1 MNWEKYDIESCLQQG
16 AAKAEIEG
24 DFLQIMGDLLENLP
38 PSRQKLNRSYLLS
51 YSLFVNYFSDI
62 KNITLS
68 KFTLGIY
75 MIYGW
80 MPTALRFYG
89 GKSLSQEEF
98 VKLRK
103 KLSEMQTWGEDHF
116 DGVLPDGGDASK
128 SDEGIEESLLLL
140 QSVTNGSIVGMSKL
154 LHFINPKLFPIYDSN
169 IAEVVGEVKDV
180 GEYIEY
186 VKAFQFFK
194 NKVLNGCE
202 KGRFEE
208 IREKFESDC
217 RGEFNGQASLVVT
230 PIRAIELVLFQVGK
244 KVKDSK
250 PKPPKGVRGGKK

>member
-1 MNWEKYDIESCLQQG
+1 
-16 AAKAEIEG
+16 
-24 DFLQIMGDLLENLP
+24 
-38 PSRQKLNRSYLLS
+38 
-51 YSLFVNYFSDI
+51 
-62 KNITLS
+62 
-68 KFTLGIY
+68 

-186 VKAFQFFK
+186 VKAFQF
-194 NKVLNGCE
+194 
-202 KGRFEE
+202 
-208 IREKFESDC
+208 
-217 RGEFNGQASLVVT
+217 
-230 PIRAIELVLFQVGK
+230 
-244 KVKDSK
+244 
-250 PKPPKGVRGGKK
+250 

>member
-140 QSVTNGSIVGMSKL
+140 QSVTNGSEAVPDL
-154 LHFINPKLFPIYDSN
+154 
-169 IAEVVGEVKDV
+169 
-180 GEYIEY
+180 
-186 VKAFQFFK
+186 
-194 NKVLNGCE
+194 
-202 KGRFEE
+202 
-208 IREKFESDC
+208 
-217 RGEFNGQASLVVT
+217 
-230 PIRAIELVLFQVGK
+230 
-244 KVKDSK
+244 
-250 PKPPKGVRGGKK
+250 